1 MGASALV
8 VGARA
13 IGAGSAAIL
22 LLTGCAHQLAG
33 GQTRS
38 GPPSSAVQD
47 AELQYSADTLSR
59 SEISAVATASAAQ
72 PADLWAR
79 IRGGFE
85 LPKADDQP
93 LVQRDIAYFAGRQPY
108 LDRVAE
114 RARPYL
120 SYIVQALEQ
129 RSMPTEIAL
138 LPIVESAFRPFAYS
152 AGQAAGIWQFIPTTA
167 QDYGLQQNWWYDG
180 RRDVI
185 AATHAALDYL
195 QRLNEIFAGDW
206 LLAIAAYN
214 AGEGTVLRAIKHN
227 AATGRPTDFWH
238 LDLPGETE
246 AYVPRLLALRS
257 LIDTPAKYGLE
268 LPEMPDEL
276 PIAVVKIHSQIDLA
290 LAARLADVSVTELY
304 QLNPGYNRWATG
316 PDGPHR
322 LVLPVD
328 RVAQFKEGL
337 AAIPPEKRV
346 HWRRHRVARGDT
358 LNALAQRY
366 HTTPTVLKAVNGLQS
381 STIRTGSHLVVPLAS
396 QLATAELATAETF
409 NSNQRRTSNHKLSY
423 YVVQRGDNL
432 WGIARTHQSTVSRI
446 CRWNQITPNAVLHPG
461 QKLILQQTQPPVA
474 ATFASM
480 QSSAMVQAV
489 RYTVQQGDSL
499 YQIAQRF
506 NVTISNLRR
515 WNDLP
520 KGQFLQP
527 GQQLQLKVDITHV
540 SDRS

>member
-13 IGAGSAAIL
+13 IGAGSAAVL
-22 LLTGCAHQLAG
+22 LLAGCAQWGG
-33 GQTRS
+33 GQAS
-38 GPPSSAVQD
+38 SAPPSSAQD
-47 AELQYSADTLSR
+47 AGLHYPADIPSQ
-59 SEISAVATASAAQ
+59 SETPAVATATQS
-72 PADLWAR
+72 ADLWAR
-79 IRGGFE
+79 IRRGFE

-93 LVQRDIAYFAGRQPY
+93 LVQHDIDYFVGRQVY

-120 SYIVQALEQ
+120 CYIVQALEQ
-129 RSMPTEIAL
+129 RGMPTEIAL

-195 QRLNEIFAGDW
+195 QRLNVIFAGDW

-227 AATGRPTDFWH
+227 AAAGRPTDFWH

-257 LIDTPAKYGLE
+257 LIDTPAEYRLE
-268 LPEMPDEL
+268 LPTIPNEL
-276 PIAVVKIHSQIDLA
+276 PIAVVEIRSQIDLA
-290 LAARLADVSVTELY
+290 LAARLADVSLAELY

-316 PDGPHR
+316 PNGPHR
-322 LVLPVD
+322 LVLPID
-328 RVAQFKEGL
+328 RVTQFKEGL
-337 AAIPPEKRV
+337 AAIPPDKRV
-346 HWRRHRVARGDT
+346 HWRRHRVAGGDT
-358 LNALAQRY
+358 LSGLAQRY
-366 HTTPTVLKAVNGLQS
+366 HTTPAVLKAINGLQNNL
-381 STIRTGSHLVVPLAS
+381 IRTGNHLIVPLTS
-396 QLATAELATAETF
+396 QLTTAEAV
-409 NSNQRRTSNHKLSY
+409 NPNRRRASNHKVA
-423 YVVQRGDNL
+423 YVVQPGDSL
-432 WGIARTHQSTVSRI
+432 WGIARAHQSTVSRI
-446 CRWNQITPNAVLHPG
+446 CRWNQIAPNVALHPG
-461 QKLILQQTQPPVA
+461 QKLILRQAQPAVSVAFASTQP
-474 ATFASM
+474 
-480 QSSAMVQAV
+480 SAMIQSV

-506 NVTISNLRR
+506 HVTIRNLRR

-520 KGQFLQP
+520 KGQSLQP
-527 GQQLQLKVDITHV
+527 GQQLQLKVDVTQV

>member
-13 IGAGSAAIL
+13 IGAGSAAVL
-22 LLTGCAHQLAG
+22 LLAGCTHLGG

-38 GPPSSAVQD
+38 DPPTSARD
-47 AELQYSADTLSR
+47 TGLQYSADIPSQSKTP
-59 SEISAVATASAAQ
+59 AVATVSATQ

-79 IRGGFE
+79 IRHGFE

-93 LVQRDIAYFAGRQPY
+93 LVQRDIDYFNGRQAY
-108 LDRVAE
+108 VDRVAE

-129 RSMPTEIAL
+129 RGMPTEIAL

-167 QDYGLQQNWWYDG
+167 QYYGLQQNWWYDG

-185 AATHAALDYL
+185 AATQAALDYL

-206 LLAIAAYN
+206 LLTIAAYN

-227 AATGRPTDFWH
+227 AAAGRRTDFWH
-238 LDLPGETE
+238 LDLPSETE

-257 LIDTPAKYGLE
+257 LIDTPAEYGLE
-268 LPEMPDEL
+268 LPDMPNEL

-290 LAARLADVSVTELY
+290 LAARLADLSVAELY

-322 LVLPVD
+322 LVLPVG
-328 RVAQFKEGL
+328 RVAQFKVGL

-358 LNALAQRY
+358 LSKLAQRY
-366 HTTPTVLKAVNGLQS
+366 YTTPAVLKAVNGLQS
-381 STIRTGSHLVVPLAS
+381 SIIRTGSHLIVPLTS
-396 QLATAELATAETF
+396 QLTTAELASAKAF
-409 NSNQRRTSNHKLSY
+409 NPNRRPAANHKLT
-423 YVVQRGDNL
+423 YVVQRGDSL
-432 WGIARTHQSTVSRI
+432 WGIAQAHQSTVSRL
-446 CRWNQITPNAVLHPG
+446 CRWNQIASNAVLHPG
-461 QKLILQQTQPPVA
+461 QKLILRQTQPAVSA
-474 ATFASM
+474 AFANTHASVM
-480 QSSAMVQAV
+480 IQSV
-489 RYTVQQGDSL
+489 RYTVRQGDSL
-499 YQIAQRF
+499 YQIARRF
-506 NVTISNLRR
+506 NVTISDLRH
-515 WNDLP
+515 WNDLL
-520 KGQFLQP
+520 KGQFLHP
-527 GQQLQLKVDITHV
+527 GQQLQLRVDVTHV
-540 SDRS
+540 SDRN